1 MKTLSDT
8 FTQRLIVSVVMASLF
23 FGMFNVSNAQ
33 TTAPSTSSQAQI
45 AQLQL
50 QLASLQQQLSAYT
63 TSPIMINSVNQSTS
77 VEVGDRVQITSNV
90 NVRST
95 PTAFADNRIATM
107 PALSMGTVIGGP
119 SNMVNGQIVV
129 QPISARNSTF
139 WQIQYDNG
147 VTGWSGTLWVRDVSS
162 DYGGV
167 PAGTTAV
174 TCDSFVFTP
183 ASVYRGEST
192 TATWENSNGGRV
204 FLVGDN
210 NSDFNREFYLGEKS
224 YTFAPTQTG
233 LYKLKV
239 IGANNTQ
246 ATCVA
251 TIAVRSASSP
261 IIGTSTAPACD
272 YFKFTPSNVK
282 KGATATLAWQASGV
296 TSVSIASSQDQV
308 RVVKPLE
315 GSLSLTASGTI
326 MYTLFGYSAAG
337 QERPLCTATLVVQ
350 AVTST
355 ATTPICNAFYF
366 TPSPAIRNATTTA
379 TWETTN
385 ANRIIL
391 STVLGGNIKS
401 SSVVDGSHSFVVKK
415 ISEMY
420 TLTAVGADGTR
431 SACNFLLNAS

>member
-1 MKTLSDT
+1 MKTLSNS
-8 FTQRLIVSVVMASLF
+8 FGQRLTVSVVIASLF
-23 FGMFNVSNAQ
+23 FGLFSVSNAQ
-33 TTAPSTSSQAQI
+33 TTAPLTNSQTQF
-45 AQLQL
+45 AQLQA
-50 QLASLQQQLSAYT
+50 QLYSLQQQLSTYT
-63 TSPIMINSVNQSTS
+63 TGPNALNSVTTSNS
-77 VEVGDRVQITSNV
+77 VEVGDRIQTTANV

-95 PTAFADNRIATM
+95 PSMYGTKLAVM
-107 PALSMGTVIGGP
+107 PALSEGTVIGGP
-119 SNMVNGQIVV
+119 SNMVNGIIVV
-129 QPISARNSTF
+129 QPIAAKNSTY

-147 VTGWSGTLWVRDVSS
+147 VTGWTGTLWVRDVSS
-162 DYGGV
+162 DYGSL
-167 PAGTTAV
+167 PAGTTPV

-183 ASVYRGEST
+183 ASVYRGAST
-192 TATWENSNGGRV
+192 TATWNNSNGGRV
-204 FLVGDN
+204 FLM
-210 NSDFNREFYLGEKS
+210 NSRGDFNREFLSGEKS
-224 YTFAPTQTG
+224 YTFVPTQTG
-233 LYKLKV
+233 LYTLKV

-251 TIAVRSASSP
+251 TISVRGASSP
-261 IIGTSTAPACD
+261 IIGTSTTTAPACD

-282 KGATATLAWQASGV
+282 KGATATLSWKASGV

-315 GSLSLTASGTI
+315 GSLSLTASGTV
-326 MYTLFGYSAAG
+326 MYTLFGYSATG

-385 ANRIIL
+385 ANRVIL

-431 SACNFLLNAS
+431 NSCNFLLNAS